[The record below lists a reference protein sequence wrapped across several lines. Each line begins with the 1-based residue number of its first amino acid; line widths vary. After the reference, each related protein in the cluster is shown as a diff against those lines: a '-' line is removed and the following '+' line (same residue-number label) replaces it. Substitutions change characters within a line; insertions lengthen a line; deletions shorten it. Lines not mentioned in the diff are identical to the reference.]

1 METCSAEVSILMS
14 KPVRQKPGKRPK
26 PQELREKPKATDN
39 RCLPHQIRKI
49 LGEHYASKYRVR

>member
-1 METCSAEVSILMS
+1 MS